1 MKPSPQE
8 VISVDF
14 KSARVYDTGG
24 QLMISG
30 PNEQDVREA
39 LEMLVHEDGARIVSA
54 PSRVG
59 AKWVAACTHPV
70 HSQEVCEVHRDG
82 WKIVVTGPSEHAVT
96 FKVQQLRER
105 GAKVVETP
113 YLEDEHRWV
122 ALLDEGGVQDVMHL
136 D

>member
-1 MKPSPQE
+1 MKPSSQE
-8 VISVDF
+8 MISVDF

-30 PNEQDVREA
+30 PDENDVREA
-39 LEMLVHEDGARIVSA
+39 LDMLVHEDGARVVSA
-54 PSRVG
+54 PAQVG
-59 AKWVAACTHPV
+59 SKWVAACTHPV
-70 HSQEVCEVHRDG
+70 HSREICEVHREG
-82 WKIVVTGPSEHAVT
+82 WKIVVSGPSEQAVT

-113 YLEDEHRWV
+113 YLQDDRWV
-122 ALLDEGGVQDVMHL
+122 ALLDEGGLQDLMHF